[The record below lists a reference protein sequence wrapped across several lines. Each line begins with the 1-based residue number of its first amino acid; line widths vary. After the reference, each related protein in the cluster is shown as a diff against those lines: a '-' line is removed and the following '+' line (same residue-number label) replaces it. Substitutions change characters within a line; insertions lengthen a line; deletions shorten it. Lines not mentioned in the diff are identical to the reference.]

1 MQELPRDKKATL
13 LDKIGLND
21 CKKRHTNLEM
31 TWMDCKKPY
40 VMIPHSWIF
49 GKSEIGAEK
58 RCRPH
63 WLLKKARKGFKSNPY
78 NASKTLL
85 DLKCFLTSKYNK

>member
-1 MQELPRDKKATL
+1 MQELPRDKRSTL

-21 CKKRHTNLEM
+21 CKKRYTNLEM
-31 TWMDCKKPY
+31 TWTDCKKAY

-49 GKSEIGAEK
+49 GKSGISAEK
-58 RCRPH
+58 RRRPH
-63 WLLKKARKGFKSNPY
+63 WLLKKAKNGFKSNPY

-85 DLKCFLTSKYNK
+85 DPKCFLTSKYNK